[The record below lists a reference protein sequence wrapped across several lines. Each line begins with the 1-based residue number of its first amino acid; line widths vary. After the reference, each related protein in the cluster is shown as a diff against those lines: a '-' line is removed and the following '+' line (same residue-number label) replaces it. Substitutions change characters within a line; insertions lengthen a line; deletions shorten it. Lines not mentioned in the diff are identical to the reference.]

1 MNTMQIEILNPKAG
15 KLLRNLEELN
25 LIAIRDNSD
34 DGFMKLVNKFREKAK
49 KNPPTMEEITREVEI
64 VRTNRYAKRK

>member
-49 KNPPTMEEITREVEI
+49 KNPPTME
-64 VRTNRYAKRK
+64 